1 MDTVQETMGRVPIKV
16 PTSPWG
22 NSEFGEEVEQFIGG
36 RDQIFECLR
45 SSASSITRD
54 ELQYGDLIS
63 WHGTQSIKFPYY
75 FSQEYFFTQHVGAS
89 MILSPSAAQQIVH
102 ALSSVSSKSSRSEFA
117 QNSVEIINQKIL
129 VELVSLW
136 MFSEDKKSQLFKRVL
151 GILENI

>member
-1 MDTVQETMGRVPIKV
+1 
-16 PTSPWG
+16 
-22 NSEFGEEVEQFIGG
+22 
-36 RDQIFECLR
+36 
-45 SSASSITRD
+45 
-54 ELQYGDLIS
+54 
-63 WHGTQSIKFPYY
+63 
-75 FSQEYFFTQHVGAS
+75 